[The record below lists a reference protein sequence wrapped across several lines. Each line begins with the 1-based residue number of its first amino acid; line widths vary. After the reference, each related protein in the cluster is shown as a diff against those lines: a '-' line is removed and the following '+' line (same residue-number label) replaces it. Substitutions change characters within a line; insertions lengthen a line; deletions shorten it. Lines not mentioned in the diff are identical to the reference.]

1 MKTTILNYQ
10 YTSRKKE
17 VYRCSLLE
25 KSIQFSVRK
34 NDQSEKLYIYRYT
47 EIEQIHLSLPDISWH
62 SIDIYFRDNVR
73 LHLKSVTYFIE
84 LNGNLIRPNINDTD
98 FELIQKNNI
107 AYCNFVLELHKR
119 IESSVINQSITF
131 TQGNSWLKGIT
142 WLILITLTIGIPIL
156 WKIGNV
162 RWSLFFGSAFL
173 LLLLYS
179 LKINFRKH
187 YSINQI
193 PKKYLT

>member
-1 MKTTILNYQ
+1 MKSSILNYQ
-10 YTSRKKE
+10 YISRNKR

-73 LHLKSVTYFIE
+73 LHLKSVTFFIE

-131 TQGNSWLKGIT
+131 THGNSWLKGIT

-179 LKINFRKH
+179 LKINFRKP

-193 PKKYLT
+193 PKKYLP

>member
-1 MKTTILNYQ
+1 VKTTILNYQ
-10 YTSRKKE
+10 YISRKKE

-25 KSIQFSVRK
+25 KSIQFSVQK
-34 NDQSEKLYIYRYT
+34 NDQSENLYNFRYT
-47 EIEQIHLSLPDISWH
+47 DIQRIHLSLPDISWH
-62 SIDIYFRDNVR
+62 SIDIYFRNNVR
-73 LHLKSVTYFIE
+73 LHLKSMTFFIE
-84 LNGNLIRPNINDTD
+84 LNGNLIRPNLNDTD
-98 FELIQKNNI
+98 FELIRKNKI

-119 IESSVINQSITF
+119 IESTIINQPITL
-131 TQGNSWLKGIT
+131 THGNSWLKGIT

-162 RWSLFFGSAFL
+162 RCSLFFGSSFL
-173 LLLLYS
+173 LFLLYS
-179 LKINFRKH
+179 LKLNFRRH

>member
-1 MKTTILNYQ
+1 MKTSILNYQ
-10 YTSRKKE
+10 YISRNKR

-131 TQGNSWLKGIT
+131 THGNSWLKGIT

-156 WKIGNV
+156 WKIGNA

-179 LKINFRKH
+179 LKINFRKP

-193 PKKYLT
+193 PKKYLP

>member
-1 MKTTILNYQ
+1 MKSSILNYQ
-10 YTSRKKE
+10 YISRNKR

-131 TQGNSWLKGIT
+131 THGNSWLKGIT

-179 LKINFRKH
+179 LKINFRKP

-193 PKKYLT
+193 PKKYLP

>member
-1 MKTTILNYQ
+1 MKSSILNYQ
-10 YTSRKKE
+10 YISRNKR

-131 TQGNSWLKGIT
+131 THGNSWLKGIT

-156 WKIGNV
+156 WKIGNA

-179 LKINFRKH
+179 LKINFRKP

-193 PKKYLT
+193 PKKYLP

>member
-1 MKTTILNYQ
+1 MKSSILNYQ
-10 YTSRKKE
+10 YISRNKR

-73 LHLKSVTYFIE
+73 LHLKSVTFFIE

-119 IESSVINQSITF
+119 IESSVINQPITF
-131 TQGNSWLKGIT
+131 THGNSWLKGIT

-179 LKINFRKH
+179 LKINFRKP

-193 PKKYLT
+193 PKKYLP

>member
-1 MKTTILNYQ
+1 MKTSILNYQ
-10 YTSRKKE
+10 YISRNKR

-73 LHLKSVTYFIE
+73 LHLKSVTFFIE

-131 TQGNSWLKGIT
+131 THGNSWLKGIT

-156 WKIGNV
+156 WKIGNA

-179 LKINFRKH
+179 LKINFRKP

-193 PKKYLT
+193 PKKYLP